1 MSSTVRRIVALL
13 ITAGLLLTACA
24 PDEPDEE
31 AEPDDEI
38 RLVVFG
44 PSQFDTIPGNTPE
57 SIHQDVH
64 QFLTEGFQEEYPE
77 VEEIVFDAQGEI
89 ADGVARTTNTQLAG
103 EQMDIIVCHPI
114 NVHTA
119 FQETGTILPVD
130 DLVPEVEDRLVDG
143 AIETFTIDDQVWG
156 IPLAEVAVTS
166 FFYNASMFDDLGIEP
181 PETYEDFRQIGPT
194 ISDAG
199 VEPVAHQGRNPWMWP
214 IYYMST
220 LQQTTAESANEKT
233 ESNLRGETKFTDD
246 EDVLALELIQRWVED
261 DLMSRGSLD
270 LDEEALK
277 SMFVSEETATYFG
290 ATWDL
295 PDLRET
301 VGFELGIFKYPEYE
315 DLPGEPR
322 AFGSL
327 EHGLCVSETTEHRE
341 YAEAFIEFATRPEN
355 AEYVLQQ
362 LEPVGTS
369 HEVYEGADDP
379 ISEKVRD
386 EYLPPL
392 LYLDWLWPRELTDV
406 IQREIQ
412 EVVGG
417 KDPAAAAEAIQG
429 QYDRMVEE
437 GYEYED

>member
-1 MSSTVRRIVALL
+1 MMSA
-13 ITAGLLLTACA
+13 LLLTACGA
-24 PDEPDEE
+24 DEPDEDAAPE
-31 AEPDDEI
+31 DGI

-44 PSQFDTIPGNTPE
+44 PSQHDAIAGRTPE
-57 SIHQDVH
+57 SDRQEIQD
-64 QFLTEGFQEEYPE
+64 FLTEGFRDEYPE

-119 FQETGTILPVD
+119 FQASGTILPVD
-130 DLVPEVEDRLVDG
+130 DLVPQVEDRLVEG
-143 AIETFTIDDQVWG
+143 AIETYTIDDQVWA
-156 IPLAEVAVTS
+156 IPLTEVAVTS
-166 FFYNASMFDDLGIEP
+166 FFYNATMFEELGIEP
-181 PETYEDFRQIGPT
+181 PETYEDFLEIGPT
-194 ISDAG
+194 ISETG

-220 LQQTTAESANEKT
+220 LQQTTRESANEKT
-233 ESNLRGETKFTDD
+233 ESNLRGETRFTD
-246 EDVLALELIQRWVED
+246 EPDVQALELIQRWVED
-261 DLMSRGSLD
+261 GLMSRGSLD

-277 SMFVSEETATYFG
+277 SMFVAGETATYFG

-301 VGFELGIFKYPEYE
+301 VDFELGIFTYPEYE
-315 DLPGEPR
+315 DFPGEPR

-327 EHGLCVSETTEHRE
+327 EHGLCVSETTEHRDL
-341 YAEAFIEFATRPEN
+341 AEAFIEFATRPEN
-355 AEYVLQQ
+355 AEFVLRK
-362 LEPVGTS
+362 LEPVATS
-369 HEVYEGADDP
+369 HKVYEGADDP
-379 ISEKVRD
+379 ISQKVRE

-406 IQREIQ
+406 IQREIA
-412 EVVGG
+412 EIIGG